1 MELSHYRAGKG
12 EPLVLIH
19 GIASH
24 WQVWKR
30 VLPALERERD
40 VIAVD
45 LPGFGGSPTL
55 PVGVAPDASA
65 LAGAVADFLDSLGL
79 DRPVVGG
86 NSLGGWV
93 ALELAKRGRT
103 RAVVGVSPSGFFT
116 PLEGQWG
123 ISNLAIGVWLAK
135 HRPQMV
141 EWLAQ
146 TPRRR
151 KVAFGSVIGHPDRMT
166 VEDAREMSGNVA
178 SCVGFP
184 ATRAAVMKERF
195 SGGEQVD
202 VPVTLLWG
210 TKDMILPRWQ
220 AKRALRELPNARHVP
235 LPGAGHVPMWDDPDT
250 IVRELL
256 AA

>member
-1 MELSHYRAGKG
+1 
-12 EPLVLIH
+12 VLIH

-24 WQVWKR
+24 WQVWKP

-40 VIAVD
+40 VIALD
-45 LPGFGGSPTL
+45 LPGFGGSASL
-55 PVGVAPDASA
+55 PVGVAPNASA
-65 LAGAVADFLDSLGL
+65 LADAVAGFLDALGIE
-79 DRPVVGG
+79 RAVVGG

-93 ALELAKRGRT
+93 ALELAKRGRA

-116 PLEGQWG
+116 PLEGKWG
-123 ISNLAIGVWLAK
+123 ISNLSASVWLTK
-135 HRPQMV
+135 RWPQV
-141 EWLAQ
+141 IEWLVQ

-166 VEDAREMSGNVA
+166 VEDAREMVGNVA
-178 SCVGFP
+178 SSVGFP
-184 ATRAAVMKERF
+184 ATKAALRDDRF
-195 SGGEQVD
+195 NGGEQVK

-210 TKDMILPRWQ
+210 TKDMILPPWQ
-220 AKRALRELPNARHVP
+220 AKRALRELAHARLVR
-235 LPGAGHVPMWDDPDT
+235 LPGAGHVPMWDEPDT